1 MCACGPVMA
10 GKRGD
15 LLKAVSLN
23 ASLIYCSSFGTLAS
37 VAGYGSVCGFG
48 GLARVSFGLVGD
60 SLCTLLAAGIM
71 PGWDGM
77 VWGKH
82 NSMI

>member
-1 MCACGPVMA
+1 MA
-10 GKRGD
+10 GKGGD

-48 GLARVSFGLVGD
+48 GLVRVNFGFVGD
-60 SLCTLLAAGIM
+60 STCTLLTAGIM
-71 PGWDGM
+71 SGRDGM
-77 VWGKH
+77 KWGKH
-82 NSMI
+82 NSTI